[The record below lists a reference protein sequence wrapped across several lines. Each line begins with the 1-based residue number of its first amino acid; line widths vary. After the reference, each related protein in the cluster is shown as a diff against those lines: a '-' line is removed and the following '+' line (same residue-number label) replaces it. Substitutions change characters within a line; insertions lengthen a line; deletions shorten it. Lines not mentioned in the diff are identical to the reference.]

1 MNKTRRYNKRG
12 GQNTNYN
19 NNNNNNNTTKKN
31 NSSLFSTLG
40 TAAINAVKQSASYAA
55 EKGARFFGYQK
66 MTDSQQQQEKQQE
79 QQQQQEPTETEKR
92 ISELTGEAKQ
102 IASGIATK
110 ASQVG
115 AVVVETL
122 NKGIEDSGVK
132 ETVGQAIGN
141 TVGIATDILKT
152 ADEKLNNPE
161 FIKEVSEV
169 ANKFTNDAS
178 EVLKAADPA
187 INKVI
192 DQTSEI
198 GAKMGTKVGEEGL
211 NIALTTLG
219 EVPGIGAVV
228 AVARDL
234 DSATKAAGAVIE
246 AGADTI
252 KTFANGIKE
261 TEDALKKKMS
271 EAQSLQE
278 RTANNISAF
287 HTVDK
292 VLPIRQAAIN
302 SIIKRPNMK
311 RGGGASKKFRKLRRK
326 LSRKLHFR
334 QPE

>member
-12 GQNTNYN
+12 GQNTNNTN
-19 NNNNNNNTTKKN
+19 NTNNNTNNITKKN

-66 MTDSQQQQEKQQE
+66 MTDGKQQQEEKQE
-79 QQQQQEPTETEKR
+79 LTEAEKK
-92 ISELTGEAKQ
+92 ISELSGEAKQ

-122 NKGIEDSGVK
+122 NKSIADSGVK

-141 TVGIATDILKT
+141 TVGMATDILKT

-161 FIKEVSEV
+161 FIKEVSQV

-228 AVARDL
+228 AIARDL
-234 DSATKAAGAVIE
+234 DSATKATGAVIE

-252 KTFANGIKE
+252 KTLANGFKE
-261 TEDALKKKMS
+261 TEDALKKKMA

-292 VLPIRQAAIN
+292 ITSSIQNPIRQAAMN
-302 SIIKRPNMK
+302 SIIKR
-311 RGGGASKKFRKLRRK
+311 RGGASKKFRKIRRK